1 MVKQVVHGI
10 TYGKNNIVEVEL
22 EKKIH
27 EIEK

>member
-22 EKKIH
+22 EKKIT
-27 EIEK
+27 